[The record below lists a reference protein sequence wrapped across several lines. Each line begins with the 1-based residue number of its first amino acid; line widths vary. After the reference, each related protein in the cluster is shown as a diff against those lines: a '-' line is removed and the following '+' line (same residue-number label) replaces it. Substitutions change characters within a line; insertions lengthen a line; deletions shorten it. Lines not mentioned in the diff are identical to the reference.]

1 MNPPPGAWGRRRFGT
16 WIGITLLV
24 LYVVIAGGGGATGIL
39 LVQFRVT
46 SLILLALVVSV
57 WLLAAW
63 RSPRWRPASAM
74 WPAVVAII
82 VAFAVASVLSWNQR
96 LSLEYLAYAVLL
108 LTLYLIL
115 IRLLA
120 DAGFRPRLLALT
132 GLLCGTIALLYLAI
146 VLRLWIDWWGVVGHI
161 TTPPLRPGYEG
172 LSYANPSAVA
182 AIVVLF
188 LAPTIA
194 WFARRGRSALIGMA
208 VLVGLVGITVVV
220 TGSRG
225 AWLALGLAIT
235 VTGGLGLVRPNT
247 RRIIRARLSRTP
259 RAGVVAIL
267 IAGTV
272 TALTVGP
279 AILKRLVEGG
289 GDNLRVTLNLTAL
302 RMFAADPMTGSGPGT
317 WVVRR
322 AAFTEPQEVDYYIPY
337 THNFLSQGLAE
348 FGLIGV
354 AVGVIVL
361 VALVRL
367 IGRAISG
374 VDPTRRSMAWAAIFS
389 LVYLTGHQLVD
400 SYMSLPAVLFAAI
413 LPVAFLD
420 ATRPAPEVSTPVP
433 DRFDWLASS
442 PRGLVVIGLACA
454 LALGSIARIE
464 SIALTATEA
473 ATAADND
480 DWAEA
485 AGLAQVAAAAD
496 PDLPAYGFLAGIAT
510 AREDSPAARQAALAL
525 LRRSTE
531 MDDYPQAWLNVA
543 ALELAGGDAEAA
555 RAALT
560 RAMRLGWQQPAVSL
574 PAGTLY
580 LQLGDRLAALDAFS
594 QALNGAP
601 ELTDDPFW
609 ETDPELADLRDTVV
623 ERAISTSASPA
634 ITMALLA
641 GRTADARAL
650 AGALPASE
658 RLIAVLAV
666 EAWAGDDSSQAALV
680 ELAEERPLDTRAVVW
695 SAILAERDGDIEA
708 RDRFRLWAAIT
719 GGSLGSAIGE
729 DVIVTDKPRIRSQV
743 PGSNANFQGLYTYR
757 RSYPWDLLVPG
768 LPKLTKQ

>member
-1 MNPPPGAWGRRRFGT
+1 M
-16 WIGITLLV
+16 I
-24 LYVVIAGGGGATGIL
+24 YVVIAGGGGATGVL

>member
-1 MNPPPGAWGRRRFGT
+1 MNHPPGAWGRRRFGT

-24 LYVVIAGGGGATGIL
+24 LYVVIAGGGGATGVL

-115 IRLLA
+115 VRLLA

-235 VTGGLGLVRPNT
+235 VTGGLGLVRPQT
-247 RRIIRARLSRTP
+247 RRIVRDRLGRTP
-259 RAGVVAIL
+259 RLGVAAVLVAGALVAI
-267 IAGTV
+267 AF
-272 TALTVGP
+272 GP
-279 AILKRLVEGG
+279 AILRRALAG
-289 GDNLRVTLNLTAL
+289 GDALRVTLNLTAL

-337 THNFLSQGLAE
+337 AHNFVSQGLAE
-348 FGLIGV
+348 FGLLGV
-354 AVGVIVL
+354 AVAAIVL
-361 VALVRL
+361 VAVLRL
-367 IGRAISG
+367 IVRAFSS

-389 LVYLTGHQLVD
+389 LTYLAGHQLVD

-420 ATRPAPEVSTPVP
+420 ATRPAPQVSTPLP

-480 DWAEA
+480 DWAKA
-485 AGLAQVAAAAD
+485 AGLAQDAAAAD
-496 PDLPAYGFLAGIAT
+496 PDLPANGFVAGIAT
-510 AREDSPAARQAALAL
+510 AREDSPAARQAALDL
-525 LRRSTE
+525 LRRSAE

-601 ELTDDPFW
+601 ELADDPFW
-609 ETDPELADLRDTVV
+609 ETGPELADLRDTVV

-650 AGALPASE
+650 AAALPASE